1 VTDTNPETTRADV
14 VITGGTIIDGTGAK
28 RRPADI
34 AINGDRIVRIAPP
47 GTLAVNGAQKIDAR
61 GQTVTPGFVDVHTHD
76 DNAVLLGPEMT
87 AKISQGVTS
96 VVVGNCGISLAPI
109 GPVDPP
115 PPMNLLGGRGDFRFT
130 SMTDY
135 AEAVDAACPS
145 VNVAALVGHST
156 LRVGAMKDI
165 SVKANPVEIDAM
177 RARLEECLD
186 AGAIGFSTG
195 LWYKTNNAADADE
208 VVALAELLS
217 DVGGI
222 YATHMRDEHAG
233 VLESLRESF
242 ETANRAQVPLVISHH
257 KCAGHAN
264 WGRSVETL
272 KMIEKARASQ
282 PVSLDVYPYI
292 ASSTVLEPEMVDPK
306 ERILVTWSTPHPEMA
321 KRDLSDIAAEWGC
334 SQADAAVRLRP
345 AGAIY
350 FMMNEDD
357 LRRILS
363 YGPSMVGSDGL
374 PGDINPHPRLWG
386 TFPRVLGHFSRDLG
400 WLELEEAVHKMT
412 GLSAGNFGLVDRGVL
427 REGAFADLV
436 VFDADKIID
445 MATFDDPKQAA
456 GGISHVMVN
465 GKISWTSGQHTGN
478 RAGRFLRRSDGES
491 HIAQ

>member
-1 VTDTNPETTRADV
+1 
-14 VITGGTIIDGTGAK
+14 
-28 RRPADI
+28 
-34 AINGDRIVRIAPP
+34 
-47 GTLAVNGAQKIDAR
+47 
-61 GQTVTPGFVDVHTHD
+61 
-76 DNAVLLGPEMT
+76 MT

-109 GPVDPP
+109 RAVDPP
-115 PPMNLLGGRGDFRFT
+115 PPMNLLGDRRDFRFST
-130 SMTDY
+130 MRDY
-135 AEAVDAACPS
+135 AEAVNAACPS

-165 SVKANPVEIDAM
+165 SLKANSAEIDSM
-177 RARLEECLD
+177 RAHLEECLD

-195 LWYKTNNAADADE
+195 LWYKTNSPADADE
-208 VVALAELLS
+208 VVALAEMLS
-217 DVGGI
+217 DVGGV

-233 VLESLRESF
+233 VLDSLQESF
-242 ETANRAQVPLVISHH
+242 ETANRAQVPLIISHH

-264 WGRSVETL
+264 WGRSIETL
-272 KMIEKARASQ
+272 KMIDKARASQ
-282 PVSLDVYPYI
+282 RVSLDVYPYI
-292 ASSTVLEPEMVDPK
+292 ASSTVLEPEMVDPN

-321 KRDLSDIAAEWGC
+321 KRNLSDIAAEWGC

-350 FMMNEDD
+350 FMMNEED

-412 GLSAGNFGLVDRGVL
+412 GLSANNFGLVDRGVL

-436 VFDADKIID
+436 IFNADEIID
-445 MATFDDPKQAA
+445 TATFDDPMQPAK
-456 GGISHVMVN
+456 GISLVMVN
-465 GKISWTSGQHTGN
+465 GEISWSYGQHPGK
-478 RAGRFLRRSDGES
+478 RAGRFLRRS
-491 HIAQ
+491 